1 MKIAAAL
8 AVIFLMLG
16 ASVAGSYALSLHV
29 AHQSTERLCG
39 AFELFI
45 HAPKPPVD
53 TPLKLQQQTQ
63 YRRLK
68 IFESRL
74 GC

>member
-8 AVIFLMLG
+8 AAVFLMLG
-16 ASVAGSYALSLHV
+16 ASVAGSYALSLQV
-29 AHQSTERLCG
+29 SRQSAGRLCS

-45 HAPKPPVD
+45 HKPVPPVD
-53 TPLKLQQQTQ
+53 TPLKLQQATQ

-68 IFESRL
+68 IFEAKL

>member
-1 MKIAAAL
+1 MKVAAAL
-8 AVIFLMLG
+8 AAVFLMLG
-16 ASVAGSYALSLHV
+16 ASVAGSYVLSLQV
-29 AHQSTERLCG
+29 SRQSTGRLCS

-45 HAPKPPVD
+45 HQPKPPVN
-53 TPLKLQQQTQ
+53 TPLKLQQATQ

-68 IFESRL
+68 VFESRL

>member
-8 AVIFLMLG
+8 AAVLLMLG
-16 ASVAGSYALSLHV
+16 ASVAGSYVLSLDV
-29 AHQSTERLCG
+29 AHQSTERLCS